1 MEVSLAALLVGATLL
16 AHAHQRLS
24 WVAVLAALAVVARP
38 ETLILV
44 PLLALAQ
51 PLTVRRAAVFLLTTA
66 LVTAPAIAFSLVTV
80 GAPIPA
86 TAAAKVEGGLVGWL
100 GGVQEPWAQMWF
112 VRPWSFLKEWVA
124 WLVST
129 HWLLPLSVL
138 PGIVIAWRQGGRA
151 LGVPALALLLHPLA
165 MALLAPYRGPG
176 FQEGRYSIHLLPL
189 AWLLF
194 ALLMGKRF
202 TKLTGIILIVALLL
216 SLPTLGAAAKRYGWA
231 VQNINAMQ
239 VELGR
244 WIDHELP
251 RDARLALNDVGAIA
265 YFSRRQVIDLMGLV
279 TPEILPYRREGEVG
293 ILRYVERRC
302 PDYLI
307 VFPNWFPQLSAR
319 RDLFREIHS
328 VHLDRNLVSGG
339 DTMAVYETA
348 WNRWRVYPRPCHG

>member
-1 MEVSLAALLVGATLL
+1 MEVSLAALLVAATLL
-16 AHAHQRLS
+16 AHARQRLG
-24 WVAVLAALAVVARP
+24 WVAVLASLAVVARP

-44 PLLALAQ
+44 PLLALGQ
-51 PLTVRRAAVFLLTTA
+51 PLTVRRAAVFLLTIA
-66 LVTAPAIAFSLVTV
+66 LITAPAIAFSLMTV

-100 GGVQEPWAQMWF
+100 GGVREPLMQTWLI
-112 VRPWSFLKEWVA
+112 RPWSFLREWGF

-129 HWLLPLSVL
+129 HWLLPLSL
-138 PGIVIAWRQGGRA
+138 LGIVIARRERGRA
-151 LGVPALALLLHPLA
+151 LGVPALALVLHPLA

-194 ALLMGKRF
+194 ALLIGKTFATR
-202 TKLTGIILIVALLL
+202 TGIALVFMLIL
-216 SLPTLGAAAKRYGWA
+216 SLPTLGDAAKRYGWA

-244 WIDHELP
+244 WIDRELP

-265 YFSRRQVIDLMGLV
+265 YFSRREVIDLMGLV
-279 TPEILPYRREGEVG
+279 TPEILPYRREGEAG
-293 ILRYVERRC
+293 ILRYLERRC
-302 PDYLI
+302 PDYLVI
-307 VFPNWFPQLSAR
+307 FPNWFPQLSAR

-339 DTMAVYETA
+339 DTMVVYETV
-348 WNRWRVYPRPCHG
+348 WNRWRAAPRPCQS